1 MYILYSNKERGD
13 LMNEEE
19 INDDG
24 FYMKINSELK
34 KQFNIKCIENKT
46 TMSNVLKEYMK
57 EYIEN

>member
-1 MYILYSNKERGD
+1 
-13 LMNEEE
+13 MNEEE